1 MATQAPS
8 PFKGTLKL
16 ATYPNRF
23 NTVVPVEGP
32 FYRTGLKLTSTGTN
46 PRPLTEGLDYY
57 LCYYFKEAAETLKDQ
72 VFGGIM
78 LLTETEV
85 NYTIYSVG
93 REYRVPQSEI
103 GKFLVSQDM
112 KDPRNVDWSVLMRYA
127 PVVAPIDPPANLDEA
142 ILRDE
147 VVAALDNIRKGI
159 IKRVSDMD
167 ASYAEVTD
175 LIFQNGKKIFDDNM
189 YQHHLVKNAHEYTA
203 EEIGALK
210 VLQKAVDS
218 TKAFGKTIDELV
230 DIMKTNGISQTH
242 IDTLMPVVLG
252 ELRGRMRVLDN
263 GALTFRTADSSHVI
277 TLQGDKF
284 LITTTKPLN
293 ITADADNN
301 DPGIAVEMTAGYNAM
316 YVASGAQAPIFNGA
330 YLITPDMVSLYLSAV
345 KLQPANAYFQSTDT
359 VKIYGN
365 GKDYSPVNMSV
376 SLPTADTTKPGL
388 LLVTSISTNIAA
400 GAAISQ
406 AAVTALKTTL
416 DNYVDQTY
424 TVNGKGFV
432 ITADKQELTLTAGD
446 IGLGSINNT
455 APRLK
460 PLTTAIINALKTKAL
475 ATHTHTFADLTG
487 VPTASDTVAGLVQ
500 LWDAIDTTTNK
511 VVTSKQGYNVQQRIN
526 TLKNT
531 VNQLLP
537 AWTAGGSAFGN
548 PGYLPIPVVGSYE
561 GFARN
566 VTEMQ
571 GVAKIEGDVVYALL
585 NCHSGTLDTRRI
597 FYAYGDVNLDN
608 SVSNLKKLSF
618 AYHPEVMNVK
628 YPGVVLREIVISG
641 VDGMVARGS
650 DDNLYMITFNGT
662 LNYRKHTT
670 VCRIEFEDY
679 VEDTTAAF
687 VPNMQTDTMTYD
699 GNVFY
704 IMRAVITGNSGVP
717 GIYRVGYYTFKASEL
732 SDNKVTAK
740 QATVKYSRTAGKC
753 ADIVEPGSFLNE
765 DSTTKKFAY
774 YTPEGKAAWPRYTET
789 TRGPNQHVTCQ
800 YQSGKVRIGANHRAV
815 FFSMSV
821 NKSFGLWTSAVDID
835 VSTGNLTL
843 LTDYFP
849 LIIDA
854 DGLYTR
860 DRVLLQSTIKWNGRQ
875 SAYVAG
881 MHFDSGDGRVVT
893 YQASTEVAR
902 PMAIE
907 VQALPQG
914 VTFFDFLAM
923 EYSGG
928 KNSETFIP
936 DGRGSVVG
944 PGMSAPLFF
953 PGTNKIWVN
962 DILSNTCV
970 EAEYDPSGTYGVPGF
985 GGFGPTNNRI
995 TVPWAT
1001 YSAAAQVPMVVNA
1014 QNPNGI
1020 LDGAH
1025 FIGPDS
1031 LPYRGINGT
1040 TSFTAD
1046 RLTITPANWA
1056 VLKQLVIDQAQPG
1069 SANGYASE
1077 RIAEVAGAG
1086 TDLFS
1091 IDLWVVGTTQNDGP
1105 LVIAQVSTINFV
1117 TDRNYMSTYFY
1128 QLTPQISGGNIS
1140 FVGVTLKSVGFRVNA
1155 YSLAYAMRQTSFEYG
1170 RNRRVGQPSLVT
1182 FDGSRYRLSLPFS
1195 NGVSLPSGTA
1205 AVNVALSLTKSGSS
1219 WTGSLA
1225 MLTGISYTVQTMQY
1239 ETFVPELGCYVRATN
1254 AYDASLLTGQSL
1266 SAQDLITNT
1275 TVSLGD
1281 VALLGMKL
1289 AEGWNFYITE
1299 STTWRIGSTYYTAPA
1314 YSVDLK
1320 AAFPGNYQNRVFHVH
1335 VVLNGNTPE
1344 YQLLASKLADTDT
1357 RLYLGTI
1364 TTDSSRIVG
1373 TDLKKVKRLGGLKQL
1388 VEHAGNVYEH
1398 DLDVPV
1404 DLKQSPLGLLKKE
1417 PLGNNIT
1424 QSTYFDSS
1432 KTDLMLVNQK
1442 RSERRPTIKLI
1453 PTVFNPSDPNNRA
1466 AEFYPA
1472 PTATLATSGE
1482 SATAASAGRSWI
1494 GVLLPA
1500 TAANV
1505 LYTMRPLVTPTKNQL
1520 RVKLYIPAA
1529 AAGSQSTVTVNGT
1542 AVTVVHGNTATVTL
1556 AVTPGKR
1563 IAVEIVDT
1571 ITSANR
1577 TTLGTKWFAFGIYD
1591 WDGTTE
1597 TLLVASDTTT
1607 PFLYTAADNT
1617 FANMVLSAEAVEL
1630 GVAAADYLAIATAG
1644 GCRFAPPILIQGTT
1658 AIVATKWTSHAGLEQ
1673 AADLAI
1679 NLMPKL

>member
-46 PRPLTEGLDYY
+46 PRQLTEGLDYY
-57 LCYYFKEAAETLKDQ
+57 LCYYFKEAAEALKDQ

-112 KDPRNVDWSVLMRYA
+112 KDPRNVDWSALMRYA

-424 TVNGKGFV
+424 TVNGKSFV
-432 ITADKQELTLTAGD
+432 ITTDKQELTLTAAD
-446 IGLGSINNT
+446 IGLGNINNT

-500 LWDAIDTTTNK
+500 LWDAIDNTTNK
-511 VVTSKQGYNVQQRIN
+511 VVTSKQGYNVQQRIS

-548 PGYLPIPVVGSYE
+548 SGYLPIPAVGNYA
-561 GFARN
+561 GFTKQLGRMGMG
-566 VTEMQ
+566 TIKQ
-571 GVAKIEGDVVYALL
+571 EGDVVYVLR
-585 NCHSGTLDTRRI
+585 NSNDGIPGTDRI
-597 FYAYGDVNLDN
+597 YYAYARINNLGVLT
-608 SVSNLKKLSF
+608 SRQQSSLP
-618 AYHPEVMNVK
+618 YHPVGMSK
-628 YPGVVLREIVISG
+628 FPGVVLEAIAAPGEDAIVC
-641 VDGMVARGS
+641 RGS
-650 DDNLYMITFNGT
+650 DGQYYTVMLDGT
-662 LNYRKHTT
+662 LDHSKHTRVYRST
-670 VCRIEFEDY
+670 FPTGMMVDDVVTNY
-679 VEDTTAAF
+679 VPQPDKQTAVVYKGLPHLIHLELTNVKYHTYMLKASITSDTTMVYTPMALSGGTSVAG
-687 VPNMQTDTMTYD
+687 VAVRLRENVNITDTNPATL
-699 GNVFY
+699 G
-704 IMRAVITGNSGVP
+704 
-717 GIYRVGYYTFKASEL
+717 ASY
-732 SDNKVTAK
+732 V
-740 QATVKYSRTAGKC
+740 
-753 ADIVEPGSFLNE
+753 
-765 DSTTKKFAY
+765 
-774 YTPEGKAAWPRYTET
+774 TPEGLAKWSSLRNISHNWPLHNVALRN
-789 TRGPNQHVTCQ
+789 NQL
-800 YQSGKVRIGANHRAV
+800 RLGALN
-815 FFSMSV
+815 
-821 NKSFGLWTSAVDID
+821 
-835 VSTGNLTL
+835 TL
-843 LTDYFP
+843 LLMNNDESHGRPYWTTSFIVDLDTGVVTLDNPDHFP
-849 LIIDA
+849 IKIDA
-854 DGLYTR
+854 DGAYLATGELIMTNGQKEKIPYGR
-860 DRVLLQSTIKWNGRQ
+860 ADNRGRGFPGEAGRIWSFYDQSTDVSAHGIAHASISGDWFDYIEGHVKSGFTLLSDWQFVGGIG
-875 SAYVAG
+875 SAYTVSQSHPVYLGNNAYL
-881 MHFDSGDGRVVT
+881 FSAVNNNSAIYV
-893 YQASTEVAR
+893 EVD
-902 PMAIE
+902 P
-907 VQALPQG
+907 
-914 VTFFDFLAM
+914 
-923 EYSGG
+923 
-928 KNSETFIP
+928 
-936 DGRGSVVG
+936 
-944 PGMSAPLFF
+944 
-953 PGTNKIWVN
+953 
-962 DILSNTCV
+962 NT
-970 EAEYDPSGTYGVPGF
+970 TYGPDYIGA
-985 GGFGPTNNRI
+985 GPTNNRRNI
-995 TVPWAT
+995 NIADYYKLADMTWCAKGSLQTGKLNGAYWTGPGTKNYQAIGDVPTADVLTISQTEWNKIVAAVK
-1001 YSAAAQVPMVVNA
+1001 SAASAGDPYDGLNAGQTVFSVWAIRPMDP
-1014 QNPNGI
+1014 NPI
-1020 LDGAH
+1020 WLVQAS
-1025 FIGPDS
+1025 FFW
-1031 LPYRGINGT
+1031 LNGT
-1040 TSFTAD
+1040 TKRFGNYVFQIYPTVTAGQVQLVTTTAD
-1046 RLTITPANWA
+1046 QLFGSTGTVNDLVAISNTNIGGHSQRMGQPIFYEKGDGTGILHLPNF
-1056 VLKQLVIDQAQPG
+1056 VLRQ
-1069 SANGYASE
+1069 
-1077 RIAEVAGAG
+1077 
-1086 TDLFS
+1086 
-1091 IDLWVVGTTQNDGP
+1091 VVG
-1105 LVIAQVSTINFV
+1105 SS
-1117 TDRNYMSTYFY
+1117 STYHVEMIFSL
-1128 QLTPQISGGNIS
+1128 QNGKLTATRGGFN
-1140 FVGVTLKSVGFRVNA
+1140 GSVYYRA
-1155 YSLAYAMRQTSFEYG
+1155 PSIL
-1170 RNRRVGQPSLVT
+1170 SLVNDT
-1182 FDGSRYRLSLPFS
+1182 LVRAIDYIVSPAYFAGKAATPEVFIAS
-1195 NGVSLPSGTA
+1195 NATNYVPSGPIAIIAGVKT
-1205 AVNVALSLTKSGSS
+1205 
-1219 WTGSLA
+1219 
-1225 MLTGISYTVQTMQY
+1225 
-1239 ETFVPELGCYVRATN
+1239 
-1254 AYDASLLTGQSL
+1254 
-1266 SAQDLITNT
+1266 
-1275 TVSLGD
+1275 
-1281 VALLGMKL
+1281 

-1299 STTWRIGSTYYTAPA
+1299 DIAWRIGSTYYTVPA
-1314 YSVDLK
+1314 YNVDLK
-1320 AAFPGNYQNRVFHVH
+1320 TAFPGNYQNRVFHVH

-1344 YQLLASKLADTDT
+1344 YQLLPSMLADTDT

-1453 PTVFNPSDPNNRA
+1453 PKVFDTSDPLNRA
-1466 AEFYPA
+1466 ADFYPA
-1472 PTATLATSGE
+1472 PTATLAQ
-1482 SATAASAGRSWI
+1482 ASENPEAQAAGRSWI
-1494 GVLLPA
+1494 GTLVPSSSSIL
-1500 TAANV
+1500 TYAA
-1505 LYTMRPLVTPTKNQL
+1505 RPLITPTKNL
-1520 RVKLYIPAA
+1520 IRVKVYLPVVPQ
-1529 AAGSQSTVTVNGT
+1529 GTTTVITVNDLPLS
-1542 AVTVVHGNTATVTL
+1542 VPHGGMFPYTL
-1556 AVTPGKR
+1556 PVIPGKR
-1563 IAVEIVDT
+1563 IAVEIFGT
-1571 ITSANR
+1571 INSTNR
-1577 TTLGTKWFAFGIYD
+1577 GSLGSKFMAFGIYD
-1591 WDGTTE
+1591 WDGTNE
-1597 TLLVASDTTT
+1597 TLLAVSDGAT
-1607 PFLYTAADNT
+1607 PFIFSMQDNT
-1617 FANMVLSAEAVEL
+1617 MANMVMRAEAVEL

-1644 GCRFAPPILIQGTT
+1644 GCRFAPPILIQGNT
-1658 AIVATKWTSHAGLEQ
+1658 AIVATRWTSHSGLEQ